1 MKNIFIAITLFSL
14 ITSCYDAEKPNKPEN
29 LLSKDKMVEVLLD
42 VSLLNAA
49 KGINKSILEK
59 NGIVPDSYV
68 YDKHNIDSLQFLN
81 SNNYYTYYINDYQ
94 EIINKVNDSLKTLRT
109 KYNVLYEK
117 EKYEEKKLDS
127 IKRSKRKNKGFIKE
141 DIIPTKTLENN

>member
-1 MKNIFIAITLFSL
+1 
-14 ITSCYDAEKPNKPEN
+14 
-29 LLSKDKMVEVLLD
+29 
-42 VSLLNAA
+42 
-49 KGINKSILEK
+49 LEK

>member
-1 MKNIFIAITLFSL
+1 MKNIFIAISLFAF
-14 ITSCYDAEKPNKPEN
+14 ITSCYDTEKPKKPEN

-49 KGINKSILEK
+49 KGINKSILET

-68 YDKHNIDSLQFLN
+68 YNKHHIDSLQFLN

-109 KYNVLYEK
+109 QYNVLYEK
-117 EKYEEKKLDS
+117 EMHEEKKLDS
-127 IKRSKRKNKGFIKE
+127 IKRTKRKNKGFIKE
-141 DIIPTKTLENN
+141 DIIPTKALENN